1 MKHSALL
8 RAIATACFVAAASG
22 AAAQQTDHSQHAPA
36 PQQPAAPAPQ
46 QPADHSQHAPA
57 PQPAALPQQ
66 QDGPGAAPREGQGA
80 PAQRQQPAPASEDH
94 SAHTAAQ
101 PQPSQQPQQQ
111 PALQQQRQTPREP
124 IPPITDTDRAA
135 AFPDG
140 LEGHAVHDRAL
151 NYMVLFDQ
159 LEWQG
164 GDDGGPGWDNATW
177 IGGDLNRVWLRSE
190 GESHQGRVESAFLDV
205 MWGRSISR
213 WWDLVAGARQD
224 FGPGPGRTWLGGG
237 IQGLAPY
244 FFEIEAT
251 GYVGEGGRTLARFEA
266 DYELLVTNRLI
277 LQPVVETELLGKA
290 DPERGLGAGLTSLE
304 AGLRLRYEFR
314 REFAPFVGLTWTR
327 SLFGTADFARAAG
340 EEVSSTRLAVGLR
353 TWF

>member
-1 MKHSALL
+1 MKGSALIHV
-8 RAIATACFVAAASG
+8 IATACFIAVASG
-22 AAAQQTDHSQHAPA
+22 AAAQQPDHSQHAPA

-57 PQPAALPQQ
+57 PQPAAQPQQ
-66 QDGPGAAPREGQGA
+66 QGAPGPAPREGQGA

-101 PQPSQQPQQQ
+101 PQPSQQQHQ
-111 PALQQQRQTPREP
+111 PATQQQRQTPREP
-124 IPPITDTDRAA
+124 IPPLTDADRAA

-140 LEGHAVHDRAL
+140 LGGHAVHDRAL
-151 NYMVLFDQ
+151 TYMVLFDQ

-164 GDDGGPGWDNATW
+164 GDDGGPGWDNSTW

-190 GESHQGRVESAFLDV
+190 GESHEGRVESAFLDV

-224 FGPGPGRTWLGGG
+224 FRPGPGRTWVGGG

-304 AGLRLRYEFR
+304 TGLRLRYEFR

-327 SLFGTADFARAAG
+327 SLFGTAEFARAAG